1 MRWIRF
7 TILLLLLTLLN
18 ISSLTDYI
26 SYGPLNVKP
35 DLLVILLVFVSIN
48 FSGADPLIAS
58 FAIGFAADLSGAT
71 MGPATLIYGIF
82 GGIISLVQQVVIMKR
97 MIHQGLAVFTT
108 SFLTGLLV
116 QLFTLFKTGQ
126 AVPSVWTFVFATAIY
141 SALAAPFVWIVYS
154 ILAGWLGVRHSTSR
168 AR

>member
-26 SYGPLNVKP
+26 EYGPLNIKP
-35 DLLVILLVFVSIN
+35 DLLLILLVFVSIN
-48 FSGADPLIAS
+48 FSSADPLIAA
-58 FAIGFAADLSGAT
+58 FAIGFAADISGDT

-82 GGIISLVQQVVIMKR
+82 GGMISLIQQVVIMKR
-97 MIHQGLAVFTT
+97 MIHQAMVVFVT
-108 SFLTGLLV
+108 SFFTGLLI
-116 QLFTLFKTGQ
+116 QMLTLIKTGQ
-126 AVPSVWTFVFATAIY
+126 AASSLWGVVFGTALF
-141 SALAAPFVWIVYS
+141 SALAAPFVWILYS
-154 ILAGWLGVRHSTSR
+154 VLSGWLGVRNSNQR